1 MIIVQS
7 KFMGN
12 MDHVQNAESHSSFNT
27 SHLITSTSASTSEQR
42 TLSTALGLEGVKD
55 GQTGV

>member
-1 MIIVQS
+1 
-7 KFMGN
+7 MGN
-12 MDHVQNAESHSSFNT
+12 MDHVQNAESHSSFNKP
-27 SHLITSTSASTSEQR
+27 HLITSASASTSEQR